1 MVIRWL
7 FTYQSK
13 MSLPPHGGNL
23 QRSAFAASP
32 LRVRQGAGRL
42 MDKETAANNHKDMYS
57 AINKATLV
65 ILTWTFLDKVLAVA
79 KEMLQAREF
88 GIEVG
93 LDVFNLAFAVP
104 GLTVLLIDVAV
115 YSAFVPLY
123 SEWRQRFSEKELRD
137 RTMTVFVV
145 GMLGIFLIAMTGYA
159 MAPWF
164 FPPIAHGMAPA
175 QQHLGVAMVRT
186 LMLLIVLEGASVL
199 FAALLQAW
207 KLFAV
212 VTLAQS
218 AINISLILFLI
229 FARDM
234 GIDLLVWG
242 TLAGCAAKLV
252 FLFAWVSQKGFHF
265 FRPFSFAGS
274 ELSAFLSL
282 ALPLMGSALIVNSIL
297 VVDQSMAT
305 QVSAGGV
312 SSLRYAYRI
321 NDLPLQLLVIAI
333 TRAIFPYISDSAAKD
348 DRESMRY
355 VFNRSLIF
363 IGLISFPMTVFV
375 VIFAPDIVSVLLK
388 RGAFGEEAAL
398 RTTLTLQCYV
408 LGLYF
413 FAYGY
418 INGAFF
424 SALKRARTLLF
435 MGVLFLLLNVAL
447 NVLFIWLYKEVYGIA
462 LSSSLSAFI
471 VCVLFIIMLH
481 KQMRFSLGGSE
492 IKSILLP
499 LAVAA
504 ILGAV
509 CYLLRGMPGGLDLPQ
524 LVSLLLW
531 AAFYFLGY
539 AGLLLLFRTPEIM
552 EVLAFAKVPACVLRF
567 FRREC

>member
-1 MVIRWL
+1 M
-7 FTYQSK
+7 
-13 MSLPPHGGNL
+13 
-23 QRSAFAASP
+23 QRSALAASMQ
-32 LRVRQGAGRL
+32 RVRQGAERP
-42 MDKETAANNHKDMYS
+42 MDREAAANDHKDMYG

-65 ILTWTFLDKVLAVA
+65 IMTWTFVDKVLAVA

-93 LDVFNLAFAVP
+93 LDVFNLAYAVP

-137 RTMTVFVV
+137 RSMTVFVA
-145 GMLGIFLIAMTGYA
+145 GMLGIFLIAMIGYVL
-159 MAPWF
+159 APWF
-164 FPPIAHGMAPA
+164 FPPIAHGMEPA
-175 QQHLGVAMVRT
+175 QQQLGVVMVRT
-186 LMLLIVLEGASVL
+186 LMLLVVLEGASVL

-242 TLAGCAAKLV
+242 TLAGTAAKLF
-252 FLFAWVSQKGFHF
+252 FLFAWVNRKGFHF
-265 FRPFSFAGS
+265 FRPFSFSGR
-274 ELSAFLSL
+274 ELSVFLSL

-355 VFNRSLIF
+355 VFNRSLIL

-375 VIFAPDIVSVLLK
+375 VTFAPDIVSVLLK

-408 LGLYF
+408 MGLYF

-447 NVLFIWLYKEVYGIA
+447 NVLFIWLYEEVYGIA
-462 LSSSLSAFI
+462 LSSSLSAFL
-471 VCVLFIIMLH
+471 VCVLFIVLLH
-481 KQMRFSLGGSE
+481 KELRFSFSGSE
-492 IKSILLP
+492 IKSLLLP

-504 ILGAV
+504 VLGGV
-509 CYLLRGMPGGLDLPQ
+509 CYPLRGALLDLGLPQ
-524 LVSLLLW
+524 LVSLILW
-531 AAFYFLGY
+531 AGFYFSGY

-552 EVLAFAKVPACVLRF
+552 EVLAFARAPELVLRF
-567 FRREC
+567 FRRGN